1 MARADHRRS
10 TARPREARPAF
21 APVNDFRWPRRRVTR
36 FVAWI
41 GVVAIW
47 LSWFTPPVARAATPP
62 PLRAPRAAVASDNPL
77 ASAAGLSLLQ
87 AGGNA
92 IDAACATALA
102 LGVVHPFAS
111 GIGGGGFA
119 VVYVAKEKKVYALDF
134 RERAPAAIRPDS
146 FLHDGRADPA
156 LSATGGL
163 AVAVPGE
170 VRGLGELVRRWGALP
185 FRKCVEPA
193 QRLAARGF
201 PVSWRLA
208 ESFGQLAEKK
218 TAPPGAAANGAQAVK
233 ADPVF
238 ETVFEHFLGGKLLT
252 TSDRWKRPDLAWTLD
267 RLRAGGADAFYKGE
281 IAAAMVKAVKDSGGV
296 MSAEDLTTY
305 TATDRAPL
313 EGAYRGLR
321 VFSMPPSSSGGT
333 VLIETLGILSARYP
347 DGAALAKLGRNSSAY
362 LHVLAE
368 AFKHGFADR
377 ARQLGDTDFV
387 TVDLAHLTSPSYH
400 RELAARI
407 KDDGVQP
414 RDSYGMP
421 GGPAALHRDSGTTH
435 LCVID
440 AEGNA
445 VSLTTTVNLG
455 FGAKVVAGKTGILL
469 NDQMDDFSLEPGVPN
484 AFGLVGSTQNAV
496 APRKRPLSSMTPTI
510 VLDGD
515 DRVKMTAGA
524 AGGPTIITATTQV
537 LINVLDFG
545 LDVQAAV
552 SSPRVH
558 DQWMPEVLSIE
569 PDIVVDVRQGL
580 EKRGQKLRELPR
592 IGVANAIVRTERGL
606 EAAAEPRSAGAPAG
620 Y

>member
-1 MARADHRRS
+1 VQSSVSAFRIARGPFTHIA
-10 TARPREARPAF
+10 AR
-21 APVNDFRWPRRRVTR
+21 
-36 FVAWI
+36 I
-41 GVVAIW
+41 GVTAICM
-47 LSWFTPPVARAATPP
+47 SWIASTPARAATPP
-62 PLRAPRAAVASDNPL
+62 PLRVAHAAVASDNPL
-77 ASAAGLSLLQ
+77 ASSAGLSLLQ

-119 VVYVAKEKKVYALDF
+119 VVYIAKEKRVYALDF

-146 FLHDGRADPA
+146 FLRDGRADPA

-218 TAPPGAAANGAQAVK
+218 TAPPGAAANAAPAK
-233 ADPVF
+233 TDPAFDTTFVRIS
-238 ETVFEHFLGGKLLT
+238 GGKLLT

-267 RLRAGGADAFYKGE
+267 RLRARGADAFYKGD
-281 IAAAMVKAVKDSGGV
+281 IAAAIVKAVKDSGGV
-296 MSAEDLTTY
+296 MSAEDLATY
-305 TATDRAPL
+305 APTDRAPL

-321 VFSMPPSSSGGT
+321 VFSMPPSSSGGV

-347 DGAALAKLGRNSSAY
+347 DAAALTKLGRNSSAY

-387 TVDLAHLTSPSYH
+387 SVDLAHLTSPAYH

-414 RDSYGMP
+414 RDSYGAP
-421 GGPAALHRDSGTTH
+421 GGPAALHRDGGTTN

-445 VSLTTTVNLG
+445 VALTTTVNLG
-455 FGAKVVAGKTGILL
+455 FGAKVVAGKTGVLL

-515 DRVKMTAGA
+515 RVKMTAGA

-537 LINVLDFG
+537 LLNVLDFH
-545 LDVQAAV
+545 LDAQAAV

-558 DQWMPEVLSIE
+558 DQWMPEVLMIE
-569 PDIVVDVRQGL
+569 PDIVIDVRDGL
-580 EKRGQKLRELPR
+580 EKRGQKLRETPR
-592 IGVANAIVRTERGL
+592 IGVANAIVRTDRGL
-606 EAAAEPRSAGAPAG
+606 EAAAEPRSSGAPAG

>member
-1 MARADHRRS
+1 MARTRD
-10 TARPREARPAF
+10 REARPA
-21 APVNDFRWPRRRVTR
+21 AKSVWPVNDFRWARKRMTIAVVGIT
-36 FVAWI
+36 VA
-41 GVVAIW
+41 AAW

-62 PLRAPRAAVASDNPL
+62 PVRAAHAAVASDNPL

-146 FLHDGRADPA
+146 FLRDGRADPA

-238 ETVFEHFLGGKLLT
+238 ETVFEHISGGKLLT
-252 TSDRWKRPDLAWTLD
+252 TADRWKRPDLAWTLD
-267 RLRAGGADAFYKGE
+267 RLRSGGADAFYKGE
-281 IAAAMVKAVKDSGGV
+281 IASAIVKAVKDSGGV
-296 MSAEDLTTY
+296 MSAEDLSSY
-305 TATDRAPL
+305 APSDRTPL

-321 VFSMPPSSSGGT
+321 VFSMPPSSSGGI

-347 DGAALAKLGRNSSAY
+347 DAAALTKLGRNSSAY

-387 TVDLAHLTSPSYH
+387 TVDLAHLTSPAYH

-421 GGPAALHRDSGTTH
+421 GGPAALHRDGGTTH

-445 VSLTTTVNLG
+445 VALTTTVNLG

-515 DRVKMTAGA
+515 RVKMTAGA

-537 LINVLDFG
+537 LLNVLDFG
-545 LDVQAAV
+545 LDAQAAV

-580 EKRGQKLRELPR
+580 EKRGQKLREIPR

>member
-1 MARADHRRS
+1 MTH
-10 TARPREARPAF
+10 
-21 APVNDFRWPRRRVTR
+21 VV
-36 FVAWI
+36 VWI
-41 GVVAIW
+41 AVVATW
-47 LSWFTPPVARAATPP
+47 LSWFAPPAAHAATPP
-62 PLRAPRAAVASDNPL
+62 PLRAAHAAVASDNPL
-77 ASAAGLSLLQ
+77 ASSAGLSLLQ

-134 RERAPAAIRPDS
+134 RERAPAAIRPES
-146 FLHDGRADPA
+146 FLRDGRADPA

-218 TAPPGAAANGAQAVK
+218 TAPPGAAANRAPAK
-233 ADPVF
+233 PDPVF
-238 ETVFEHFLGGKLLT
+238 DGIFGGKLLT

-281 IAAAMVKAVKDSGGV
+281 IAGAIVKAVKDSGGV
-296 MSAEDLTTY
+296 MSAEDLAAY
-305 TATDRAPL
+305 AATDRTPL

-321 VFSMPPSSSGGT
+321 VFSMPPSSSGGI

-347 DGAALAKLGRNSSAY
+347 DAAALTKLGRNSSAY

-387 TVDLAHLTSPSYH
+387 TVDLAHLTSPAYH

-421 GGPAALHRDSGTTH
+421 GGPAALHRDGGTTN

-445 VSLTTTVNLG
+445 VALTTTVNLG

-515 DRVKMTAGA
+515 RVKMTAGA

-537 LINVLDFG
+537 LLNVLDFG
-545 LDVQAAV
+545 LDAQAAV
-552 SSPRVH
+552 SAPRVH
-558 DQWMPEVLSIE
+558 DQWMPEVLSVE
-569 PDIVVDVRQGL
+569 PDIVIDVRQGL
-580 EKRGQKLRELPR
+580 EKRGQKLREIPR

>member
-1 MARADHRRS
+1 MS
-10 TARPREARPAF
+10 VRPS
-21 APVNDFRWPRRRVTR
+21 VNDFWLAKKSGTD
-36 FVAWI
+36 FVAWMA
-41 GVVAIW
+41 AIAVC
-47 LSWFTPPVARAATPP
+47 LSWFTPAAARAATPP
-62 PLRAPRAAVASDNPL
+62 PLRVAHAAVASDNPL

-146 FLHDGRADPA
+146 FLRNGRADPA
-156 LSATGGL
+156 LSASGGL

-193 QRLAARGF
+193 QRLAAGGF

-218 TAPPGAAANGAQAVK
+218 TAPPGAAANAAVAAK

-238 ETVFEHFLGGKLLT
+238 ETVFEHFLVGKLLT
-252 TSDRWKRPDLAWTLD
+252 TSDRWKRPDLAWTLA

-281 IAAAMVKAVKDSGGV
+281 IGAAIVKAVKDSGGV
-296 MSAEDLTTY
+296 MTAEDLTAY
-305 TATDRAPL
+305 TSTDRAPL

-321 VFSMPPSSSGGT
+321 VFSMPPSSSGGV

-347 DGAALAKLGRNSSAY
+347 GAAALAKLGRNSSAY
-362 LHVLAE
+362 VHVLAE

-387 TVDLAHLTSPSYH
+387 TVDLAHLSSAAYH

-421 GGPAALHRDSGTTH
+421 GGPPALHRDSGTTH

-455 FGAKVVAGKTGILL
+455 FGARVVAGKTGILL

-515 DRVKMTAGA
+515 RVKMTAGA
-524 AGGPTIITATTQV
+524 AGGPTIITATAQV

-558 DQWMPEVLSIE
+558 DQWMPEVLTIE

-580 EKRGQKLRELPR
+580 EKRGQKLREIPR
-592 IGVANAIVRTERGL
+592 IGVANAIVRTDRGL

>member
-1 MARADHRRS
+1 MARIFDHGDSRR
-10 TARPREARPAF
+10 ARAGSRAALSGWALLGRLTSCTVVLGALDLCML
-21 APVNDFRWPRRRVTR
+21 APGRAT
-36 FVAWI
+36 
-41 GVVAIW
+41 
-47 LSWFTPPVARAATPP
+47 AATPP
-62 PLRAPRAAVASDNPL
+62 PFRAPHAAVAADHPL
-77 ASAAGLSLLQ
+77 ASAAGVALLK

-119 VVYVAKEKKVYALDF
+119 VVYVAREKKVYALDF
-134 RERAPAAIRPDS
+134 RERAPAAIRPEL
-146 FLHDGRADPA
+146 FVRGGRADPS
-156 LSATGGL
+156 LSAAGGL

-170 VRGLGELVRRWGALP
+170 VRGLAELVRRWGALP

-208 ESFGQLAEKK
+208 ETFGALSVADAEKK
-218 TAPPGAAANGAQAVK
+218 KASATAPPTDA
-233 ADPVF
+233 PRPSRLFEEVF
-238 ETVFEHFLGGKLLT
+238 TRKLFTVDELW
-252 TSDRWKRPDLAWTLD
+252 RRPDLAWTLD
-267 RLRAGGADAFYKGE
+267 KLRAGGADAFYRGD
-281 IAAAMVKAVKDSGGV
+281 IAAAMVSAVKEAGGV
-296 MSAEDLTTY
+296 LTAADLAGY

-313 EGAYRGLR
+313 EAPYRGLR
-321 VFSMPPSSSGGT
+321 VFSMPPSSSGGV
-333 VLIETLGILSARYP
+333 VLIETLGILSARFP
-347 DGAALAKLGRNSSAY
+347 DGAALTRLGRNSSAY

-377 ARQLGDTDFV
+377 ARQLGDSDFV
-387 TVDLAHLTSPSYH
+387 PVDLARLTSAAYH

-407 KDDGVQP
+407 KEDGVLP
-414 RDSYGMP
+414 RDAYGMP
-421 GGPAALHRDSGTTH
+421 GGPAALHRDGGTTH

-445 VSLTTTVNLG
+445 VSLTTTINLG
-455 FGAKVVAGKTGILL
+455 FGSKVVAGKTGILL

-515 DRVKMTAGA
+515 RVKMAVGA

-537 LINVLDFG
+537 LLNVLDFH
-545 LDVQAAV
+545 LDAQAAV
-552 SSPRVH
+552 SASRVH
-558 DQWMPEVLSIE
+558 HQWMPEALMVE
-569 PDIVVDVRQGL
+569 PDIARDVRENL
-580 EKRGQKLRELPR
+580 EKRGQTVKELPR
-592 IGVANAIVRTERGL
+592 IGVSNAIVRTERGL
-606 EAAAEPRSAGAPAG
+606 EAAAEPRSAGSPAG

>member
-1 MARADHRRS
+1 VQASVDDFRRS
-10 TARPREARPAF
+10 
-21 APVNDFRWPRRRVTR
+21 RRRLTR
-36 FVAWI
+36 IAARVA
-41 GVVAIW
+41 VASIS
-47 LSWFTPPVARAATPP
+47 LSWLAILILPSPSARAATPP
-62 PLRAPRAAVASDNPL
+62 PLRAPHAAVASDNPL

-111 GIGGGGFA
+111 GMGGGGFA
-119 VVYVAKEKKVYALDF
+119 VVYIAKEKKVYALDF
-134 RERAPAAIRPDS
+134 RERAPAAIRPES
-146 FLHDGRADPA
+146 FLRDGRADPS

-163 AVAVPGE
+163 AVGVPGE

-208 ESFGQLAEKK
+208 DAFGALAEKK
-218 TAPPGAAANGAQAVK
+218 TAPPGAAANAPPARV
-233 ADPVF
+233 DPAF
-238 ETVFEHFLGGKLLT
+238 ESIFVGNSAGKLGGKLLT
-252 TSDRWKRPDLAWTLD
+252 TADRWKRPDLAWTLE
-267 RLRAGGADAFYKGE
+267 RLRAGGADAFYKGD
-281 IAAAMVKAVKDSGGV
+281 IGAAIVKAVKDGGGV
-296 MSAEDLTTY
+296 MSAEDLASY
-305 TATDRAPL
+305 TATDRTAL
-313 EGAYRGLR
+313 ETSYRGLR
-321 VFSMPPSSSGGT
+321 VLSMPPSSSGGV

-347 DGAALAKLGRNSSAY
+347 DAAALTKLGRNSSAY

-387 TVDLAHLTSPSYH
+387 TVDLAHLASPAYH

-407 KDDGVQP
+407 KDDGVQA

-421 GGPAALHRDSGTTH
+421 GGAAAVHRDGGTTH

-440 AEGNA
+440 ADGNA

-455 FGAKVVAGKTGILL
+455 FGAQVVAGKTGILL

-484 AFGLVGSTQNAV
+484 AFGLVGGTQNAV

-515 DRVKMTAGA
+515 RVKMAAGA

-537 LINVLDFG
+537 LLNVLDFH

-558 DQWMPEVLSIE
+558 DQWVPEVLSFE

-580 EKRGQKLRELPR
+580 EKRGQKLRETPR
-592 IGVANAIVRTERGL
+592 IGVANAIVRTDRGL
-606 EAAAEPRSAGAPAG
+606 EAAAEPRSSGAPAG